1 MDATRAAG
9 RFAFGENWRSFASAV
24 DDDRLTEARRGL
36 LKLFPNGELT
46 GARVLDIGCGSGLSM
61 LAALQLGAARVHGID
76 LDPNSVTASLDLLSK
91 FNAPQRWSVEKA
103 DVLNFAA
110 SPYDIVYSW
119 GVLHHT
125 GALWS
130 AMDRAASFVRPGG
143 LLAIAIYRRSPAC
156 GFWRREKKLYSSAPE
171 MVRVLI
177 RSAYKTAFL
186 AAIAASGRNPVS
198 YVRNYR
204 RSRGMSFH
212 HDIHDWLGGYPYGSA
227 GPDEIVAFLAQR
239 GCAIERSFERPAAA
253 KGLFGT
259 HCDEYVA
266 RKQTSPTNA
275 C

>member
-9 RFAFGENWRSFASAV
+9 RFAFGENWRSFASTV
-24 DDDRLTEARRGL
+24 DDDRLADARRGL

-103 DVLNFAA
+103 DVLSFAT

-156 GFWRREKKLYSSAPE
+156 GFWRREKRLQRA
-171 MVRVLI
+171 R
-177 RSAYKTAFL
+177 
-186 AAIAASGRNPVS
+186 
-198 YVRNYR
+198 
-204 RSRGMSFH
+204 
-212 HDIHDWLGGYPYGSA
+212 D
-227 GPDEIVAFLAQR
+227 GPDFDSLRLQDR
-239 GCAIERSFERPAAA
+239 LSRRHCGLGPKSCRLCAKLPSISW
-253 KGLFGT
+253 
-259 HCDEYVA
+259 DEFP
-266 RKQTSPTNA
+266 S
-275 C
+275 